1 MPYARSS
8 TLRYNAPMK
17 TLLTI
22 VALLLLSTPAFAQTA
37 TPQNKFQWTEAGQ
50 TVAIAGGAAYNLYD
64 GTNPTPLVLTAV
76 TCIAGAPT
84 TDAVCTGNIPA
95 LTLGVHTVTLSQV
108 ISGAESGKSSVL
120 SFTFVIVVTPTN
132 FIVK

>member
-1 MPYARSS
+1 MRS
-8 TLRYNAPMK
+8 MK
-17 TLLTI
+17 PLLTL
-22 VALLLLSTPAFAQTA
+22 VALLLFASPVFAQTA

-50 TVAIAGGAAYNLYD
+50 TTAIASGATYNLYD
-64 GTNPTPLVLTAV
+64 GTNPTPIVLTGV
-76 TCIAGAPT
+76 TCVAGAPT
-84 TDAVCTGNIPA
+84 TDANCTGNIPA
-95 LTLGVHTVTLSQV
+95 LTLCVHTVTLSQV

>member
-1 MPYARSS
+1 MR
-8 TLRYNAPMK
+8 PMK
-17 TLLTI
+17 RFLIAL
-22 VALLLLSTPAFAQTA
+22 ALLCSAAPLYAQTA

-50 TVAIAGGAAYNLYD
+50 TVPIAGGATYNLYD
-64 GTNPTPLVLTAV
+64 GSNPTPLVLTGV
-76 TCIAGAPT
+76 TCVAGTPT
-84 TDAVCTGNIPA
+84 TDANCTGSIPA

-132 FIVK
+132 LIVK